1 MTLGPHAAFIWAAY
15 GAMAAGIVGLLVW
28 LAGDARRLKATLAAL
43 EARGVR
49 RRGGAAAA
57 QASETKRA

>member
-15 GAMAAGIVGLLVW
+15 GAMAVGIVGLLVW
-28 LAGDARRLKATLAAL
+28 LAVDARRLAATLAAL

-49 RRGGAAAA
+49 RRV
-57 QASETKRA
+57 ASPKAETSESPRA